1 MVFTK
6 RLRDG
11 IRRGRI
17 RCSVRIWTRLKVKA
31 GGRYRMDDGH
41 IVVDSIT
48 SITVADV
55 TYDLARESGFDSV
68 EELLRIAKHGSG
80 DKMYLIRFH
89 YLAPGA
95 WDTPTRHASRLA
107 DMREGTS
114 PMRVNA
120 SPKRQSHQSAL
131 WALFRAIAS
140 RDQSKTSRLLAESP
154 LLARLALE
162 AGATRARA
170 SACYF
175 KEIAHYVYAGD
186 TALHVAAA
194 ACQRDIAEELVSRE
208 AKVSA
213 RNRRGAE
220 PLHYAAD
227 GNPESE
233 AWNPDGQYAMVGF
246 LIAAG
251 ANPNAEDKSGVA
263 PLHRAVR
270 TRCTGAVRA
279 LLVNGADAKRKNK
292 SGSTPLHLAVQNTG
306 RGGSGSAA
314 SREEQGRIIRLLLDH
329 GASASDRDSTGRSV
343 KACVKA
349 DWIQALLSQ
358 RSS

>member
-6 RLRDG
+6 RLREG

-17 RCSVRIWTRLKVKA
+17 RCSVRVWTRPHVKV

-41 IVVDSIT
+41 IVVDSIAA
-48 SITVADV
+48 ITLEDV

-68 EELLRIAKHGSG
+68 EDLLNIARHGSG
-80 DKMYLIRFH
+80 DQMYLIRFH
-89 YLAPGA
+89 YLPPGA
-95 WDTPTRHASRLA
+95 WDRPNRDATT
-107 DMREGTS
+107 DMREAGR
-114 PMRVNA
+114 PVHVNT
-120 SPKRQSHQSAL
+120 SPKRHSHQRAL
-131 WALFRAIAS
+131 WELFQAIAS
-140 RDQSKTSRLLAESP
+140 RDRAKTSRLLAESP

-162 AGATRARA
+162 AGATRAKA

-194 ACQRDIAEELVSRE
+194 AYQRDIAEELVSRE
-208 AKVSA
+208 ASVSA
-213 RNRRGAE
+213 KNRRGAE

-227 GNPESE
+227 GIPGSDVWDPE
-233 AWNPDGQYAMVGF
+233 GQYAIVEF

-251 ANPNAEDKSGVA
+251 ADPNAKDKSGVA

-270 TRCTGAVRA
+270 TRCTAAVRA
-279 LLVNGADAKRKNK
+279 LLANGADALRRNR
-292 SGSTPLHLAVQNTG
+292 SGSAPLQLAVRNTG

-314 SREEQGRIIRLLLDH
+314 SREQQAIIIRLLLDH
-329 GASASDRDSTGRSV
+329 GARPSDEHTVRKSV
-343 KACVKA
+343 KN
-349 DWIQALLSQ
+349 
-358 RSS
+358 R